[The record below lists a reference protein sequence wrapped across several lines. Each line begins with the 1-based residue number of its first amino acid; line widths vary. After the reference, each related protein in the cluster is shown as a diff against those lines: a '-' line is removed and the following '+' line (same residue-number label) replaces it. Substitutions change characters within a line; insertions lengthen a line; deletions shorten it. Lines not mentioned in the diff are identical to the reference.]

1 MAENRRT
8 RRVQREMLRV
18 LGRVLTT
25 EVQDDRLKKNMVT
38 VTRTKISADF
48 SYLDVWISAQG
59 EERFQKAM
67 LSLVER
73 AGGFLRRRL
82 GEEVQLRVVPE
93 LRFHLDTTLDH
104 AARIDELIGQVREE
118 RRQRARALGVD
129 DDGDEDEAG
138 DDDALAG
145 DEIED
150 AEEPGDE
157 ADGATP

>member
-1 MAENRRT
+1 
-8 RRVQREMLRV
+8 MLRV

-25 EVQDDRLKKNMVT
+25 ELQDDRLKKSMVT
-38 VTRTKISADF
+38 ITRTKVSADF
-48 SYLDVWISAQG
+48 SYLDVWVSAQG

-104 AARIDELIGQVREE
+104 AARIDELLDQVQEE
-118 RRQRARALGVD
+118 RRQRSRALGD
-129 DDGDEDEAG
+129 DAEDPGDGDAGNEAG
-138 DDDALAG
+138 
-145 DEIED
+145 ED
-150 AEEPGDE
+150 AVEGSEAEG
-157 ADGATP
+157 ADGAP